1 MENIKIDI
9 IVPVYKNK
17 ELTELCLNSIIQN
30 IEEIK
35 ENSPRIIII
44 NDSPDHVE
52 VSKFL
57 VDFSKFKKLV
67 NLIINKEN
75 LGFVKSVNKGLE
87 LSRTSGR
94 AAILVN
100 SDTITFPGTL
110 EKLIEAASTDPQ
122 IGFACPRSN
131 NASLSTLPKLPHNLA
146 GASITP
152 EQTYKNWKV
161 ISNLLPAVSYAPTAV
176 GFYLYINRDV
186 VANFGKLNEDFE
198 LGYEEENDLVMR
210 ANKVGYRAILANHSF
225 AFHSGSASFLLQNF
239 DLDDH
244 RNKNLQKINA
254 IHPEFLRLVHN
265 YERSPEFIAEN
276 LLKNL
281 IPSKQGKYRI
291 AIDLSRLGLHTNGTS
306 ELVIAIVTEITKN
319 FSSKYDLTV
328 ICSKSAFKF
337 HGLDKLP
344 NIECTESITGN
355 YAIAINLGQP
365 FDLHQI
371 NVLETLAPINIYG
384 MLDVIAEDCGYVS
397 IQFDIDRFWRYATNH
412 SNGLFFISKFSELTY
427 FNRHPLDRDRKSY
440 TQLLSTKVSEY
451 SKRYKDISRG
461 ERHILVLGNHFAHK
475 DSDVTAKRIAEKL
488 TNCNVVVLGSEN
500 FSKGNLQSYRSGTV
514 SDEIMN
520 DLVAKASV
528 VVLPSY
534 YEGFGFGFM
543 HALAL
548 KKPIVARDIPATRE
562 ILDSFASVEGVALY
576 KNNNDVTNIITE
588 MVTLGYSKVDDTNSG
603 DWKKWTSGFMSFCDE
618 LINSKDIYPRAVER
632 LYAGNNLRE
641 FFQLRDL
648 LASAQ
653 SRQAVTPSAIEAP
666 VDQVTQAAVVVHS
679 PSPYPE
685 KNKNIK
691 TVNDLIALDNDEFLR
706 NAYKLILLRECDNE
720 GFLFY
725 LNKIKN
731 GRSKIDIIRD
741 IRNSPEGKSV
751 NSELAGLDNRKSN
764 FRSLN
769 LFGKIFKN

>member
-17 ELTELCLNSIIQN
+17 DLTELCLNSVAQN
-30 IEEIK
+30 LEEIK
-35 ENSPRIIII
+35 ENSPRVIII
-44 NDSPDHVE
+44 NDSPDHTE

-57 VDFSKFKKLV
+57 IDFTKYHKFAK
-67 NLIINKEN
+67 LIINEKN
-75 LGFVKSVNKGLE
+75 LGFVKSVNKGLA
-87 LSRTSGR
+87 LSRAAGR

-110 EKLIEAASTDPQ
+110 VKLIEAAASDPQ

-152 EQTYKNWKV
+152 EQTYKNWKA
-161 ISNLLPAVSYAPTAV
+161 ISDLLPAVSYAPTAV
-176 GFYLYINRDV
+176 GFYLYINPDV

-210 ANKVGYRAILANHSF
+210 ANKVGYRAVLANHSF
-225 AFHSGSASFLLQNF
+225 AFHSGSASFLLQDF
-239 DLDDH
+239 DLDSH
-244 RNKNLQKINA
+244 KNKNLQKINA
-254 IHPEFLRLVHN
+254 IHPEFLRLVRN

-281 IPSKQGKYRI
+281 IPSKQGKFRI

-306 ELVIAIVTEITKN
+306 ELVIAVVTEIANN
-319 FSSKYDLTV
+319 FAHKYDLTV
-328 ICSKSAFKF
+328 ICSKAAFKF

-427 FNRHPLDRDRKSY
+427 FNRHPLEHNKKAY
-440 TQLLSTKVSEY
+440 TKLLSTKVSEY

-475 DSDVTAKRIAEKL
+475 DSDITAKRIAEQL
-488 TNCNVVVLGSEN
+488 TNCNVVVLGSDN
-500 FSKGNLQSYRSGTV
+500 FTSGNLKGYRSGTV
-514 SDEIMN
+514 ADEIMN

-548 KKPIVARDIPATRE
+548 NKPIVARDIPATRE
-562 ILDSFASVEGVALY
+562 ILESFSSVEGVALY
-576 KNNNDVTNIITE
+576 KNNDDVTDLIAE
-588 MVTLGYSKVDDTNSG
+588 MVTVGFSKVDDTHAG

-618 LINSKDIYPRAVER
+618 LIQSKDIYARTVER
-632 LYAGNNLRE
+632 LHAGNNLRE
-641 FFQLRDL
+641 FFQLRDML
-648 LASAQ
+648 NSAQ
-653 SRQAVTPSAIEAP
+653 SGQSTLPIAVNIPSQ
-666 VDQVTQAAVVVHS
+666 QVTQVSPVQQAA
-679 PSPYPE
+679 PSKSDE
-685 KNKNIK
+685 KSIK
-691 TVNDLIALDNDEFLR
+691 TVDDLMSLNDGDFVKT
-706 NAYKLILLRECDNE
+706 AYQKILLRECDNE

-731 GRSKIDIIRD
+731 GHSKIEIIRD
-741 IRNSPEGKSV
+741 MKNSPEGKSA
-751 NSELAGLDNRKSN
+751 NSKFTGLENGKFNS
-764 FRSLN
+764 RSLN
-769 LFGKIFKN
+769 FFDKIFKS